1 MGAWGFVSLAYGI
14 VCGTIVVYWLFL
26 KRRYRQAEAE
36 LDRLRSSEII
46 GSDDKI

>member
-14 VCGTIVVYWLFL
+14 VWGVILVYWLLL

-36 LDRLRSSEII
+36 ITRLTSLEASRN
-46 GSDDKI
+46 DVQK